1 MKRFASILGIAAMTV
16 FVAGCANTGSS
27 QDTQNAAET
36 AETAAPKGAIVYFN
50 LDRVLQEYDMANEL
64 RSVVET
70 KVNSINQEVNRRG
83 NKLEKDIN
91 AFRDKINKGLLTQ
104 SVAEQ
109 QSQKLAEQQSSFETY
124 AAQKQQEV
132 LEEQQVMM
140 NQLADAINNYIAEFN
155 ADKKYAMIIATQG
168 DILSTPVV
176 NADPELDITDDLL
189 AGLNAAYVKQKSS
202 EK

>member
-16 FVAGCANTGSS
+16 FAAGCANTGSS

>member
-16 FVAGCANTGSS
+16 FAAGCANTGSS

-140 NQLADAINNYIAEFN
+140 NQLADAINNYLAEFN

>member
-16 FVAGCANTGSS
+16 FAAGCANTGSS

-168 DILSTPVV
+168 DIL
-176 NADPELDITDDLL
+176 
-189 AGLNAAYVKQKSS
+189 
-202 EK
+202 

>member
-16 FVAGCANTGSS
+16 FASGCANTGSS

>member
-16 FVAGCANTGSS
+16 FASGCANTESS
-27 QDTQNAAET
+27 QNTQNAAET

>member
-16 FVAGCANTGSS
+16 FAAGCANNGSS

>member
-16 FVAGCANTGSS
+16 FAAGCANTGSS

-109 QSQKLAEQQSSFETY
+109 QSQKLAEQQSIFETY

>member
-16 FVAGCANTGSS
+16 FASGCANTESS

-140 NQLADAINNYIAEFN
+140 NQLADAINNYITEFN

>member
-16 FVAGCANTGSS
+16 FAAGCANTGSS

-83 NKLEKDIN
+83 DKLEKDIN

-109 QSQKLAEQQSSFETY
+109 QSQKLAEQQNSFETY

-140 NQLADAINNYIAEFN
+140 NQLADAINNYITEFN

>member
-16 FVAGCANTGSS
+16 FAAGCANTGSS

-36 AETAAPKGAIVYFN
+36 AETAAPKGAIVYFH

-109 QSQKLAEQQSSFETY
+109 QSQKLAEQQNSFETY